1 MAGYFFNA
9 MTLPRAAVFVDGQ
22 NLYYS
27 AKAAFGYKVPNYDIR
42 KLAQTICDR
51 QDWHLQMVKFYT
63 GYPNVEESPKL
74 HRFWQSRLRVMQ
86 RDGVKVFSRVLRNGK
101 EKGVDVRIAL
111 DVTRTVYA
119 NDCDVVVIVS
129 RDQDFSEVADE
140 VKYIARREGREITIA
155 SAYPRGTDKSVRGI
169 DRTKWLPMD
178 KQLYD
183 SCIDERDYFKRKR

>member
-1 MAGYFFNA
+1 

-42 KLAQTICDR
+42 KLAQAICNR
-51 QDWHLQMVKFYT
+51 QDWHLETVKFYT

-119 NDCDVVVIVS
+119 NECDVVVIVS

-140 VKYIARREGREITIA
+140 VKDIARREGREITIA

-169 DRTKWLPMD
+169 NRTDWLPMD